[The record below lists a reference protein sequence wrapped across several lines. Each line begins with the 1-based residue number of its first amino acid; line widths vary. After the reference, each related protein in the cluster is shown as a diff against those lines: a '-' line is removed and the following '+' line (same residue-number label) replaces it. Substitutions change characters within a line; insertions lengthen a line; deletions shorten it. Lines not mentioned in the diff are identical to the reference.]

1 MSLRAFLH
9 PLGAYP
15 RRHTLPD
22 EARARARALVD
33 GRRRI

>member
-1 MSLRAFLH
+1 MNLRAFLH

-22 EARARARALVD
+22 EARARALVD